1 VRFRALR
8 FASIALAVAFA
19 AYLGAD
25 SNLSRA
31 RAAEPV
37 PPVPM
42 KKGAV
47 APREGYSR
55 NPKGA
60 PAFIPGTSIPRAPL
74 AAQVTHNILAIRVA
88 FSDTKIDSSTAYFD
102 RLLFFMNQYWSQASG
117 DLHVLNATLVD
128 SVFTLPQPMS
138 YYGDDAQFQERL
150 VYLFR
155 DLVAVADPV
164 VDFRNK
170 ELIVFHAGQ
179 GQEADVLDNSR
190 AQIWSA
196 FVTPEDFDAILPD
209 PSGLPGI
216 PTNDEISPGVPW
228 RVKEATELPESE
240 SQDGYIFGMTGVTC
254 HEYGHQLG
262 LPDLY
267 DTTPDVN
274 GNNQGL
280 GGWDIMAGGVWN
292 GNGFVPAYPSAWSRQ
307 WIGALAPQ
315 RLLADGSLSLG
326 RLSPS
331 VAGFQRSML
340 IPLTQSEYLLLE
352 NRHQDPNRNGKF
364 DWDDANSDGLFDFYT
379 DSYAGAEFDFYL
391 PGEGTGSGMTVYHV
405 DDAKV
410 AANLAS
416 NTVNGDTQHKG
427 VDVVEADGVQD
438 LDQPATDL
446 TAGSPNDVFR
456 AGGRNSLTPDTNP
469 SSDAY
474 GPLRS
479 GISITNVSAADSVMT
494 FDLAFDRNRPGWPK
508 ILAGRKIVGATLATD
523 FDGDGVS
530 ELFVPTKRTSNPGD
544 LYVFEP
550 DGTNFIGGSATA
562 TPFAA
567 VPSPL
572 TGSVVVGDIDGLA
585 GNEVVFQT
593 LNGAIYAFH
602 PNGLEVADGDQNAG
616 TLGVLV
622 GGGGQPTRGQP
633 ILVDLDGDGAM
644 EIVFGTTPSLTGG
657 STLYA
662 VKSSGGG
669 VSTYSIPMQG
679 STEAP
684 PAAADLDGD
693 GFPEVV
699 VANAES
705 APGVE
710 EGLNLSGIS
719 VVNWETFTDP
729 DLPRDPPDARF
740 YMVKKGGNFGTPTL
754 VNLDRSADGSFEAL
768 MADQFGAF
776 HAFHFD
782 FKTHIPGDPPGGFF
796 GSDAWIIPR
805 EMTGWPVALGSI
817 GRATEVSAADLEG
830 DGYPELFQTG
840 DDCRLASFHWNGA
853 PRSGFPVKAGDP
865 LAPADSAGNWA
876 PYVAD
881 VDNDGQLDV
890 VAILPDGRR
899 LAYHRDGS
907 PIPSFGELGSTGL
920 SAPPILADLDGDGLA
935 EWVETFDLSNQCA
948 VVVRNTTIAVR
959 PATGGGTGSLAWNQ
973 WRTGATRNAVVGLQ
987 TAIAPSGTQI
997 LSEVY
1002 AYPNPASGGT
1012 TTIHYRLSG
1021 PAQHLKVTIY
1031 DPSGALVAE
1040 PAVDDADR
1048 AGSAEHA
1055 VLWDHAAMSS
1065 GVYVCRVEVS
1075 SSSGTEVQLT
1085 RLAVLR

>member
-8 FASIALAVAFA
+8 VVSIVFAVVFA
-19 AYLGAD
+19 AQLGAD
-25 SNLSRA
+25 SILSRA

-37 PPVPM
+37 PPVPQ

-47 APREGYSR
+47 APHEGFSR

-74 AAQVTHNILAIRVA
+74 ASQVTHNVLAIRVA
-88 FSDTKIDSSTAYFD
+88 FADTPIDSSTAYYD

-117 DLHVLNATLVD
+117 GLHVLNATLVD
-128 SVFTLPQPMS
+128 SVFTLPHPMS
-138 YYGDDAQFQERL
+138 YYGDDALFQQRL
-150 VYLFR
+150 VYMVR

-164 VDFRNK
+164 VDFRNQ
-170 ELIVFHAGQ
+170 ELILFHAGL

-190 AQIWSA
+190 EQIWSA
-196 FVTPEDFDAILPD
+196 FVTHEDFDAVLPD
-209 PSGLPGI
+209 SSGLSGI

-228 RVKEATELPESE
+228 RVKDVTELPEAE

-292 GNGFVPAYPSAWSRQ
+292 GNGFVPSLPSAWSLQR
-307 WIGALAPQ
+307 IGAIAPQ
-315 RLLADGSLSLG
+315 RLLSNGSLSLG
-326 RLSPS
+326 RLSPP
-331 VAGFQRSML
+331 VGGFQRSML
-340 IPLTQSEYLLLE
+340 IPQTQSEYLLLE
-352 NRHQDPNRNGKF
+352 NRDQDPNHNGKF
-364 DWDDANSDGLFDFYT
+364 DWDDQNGDGQFDFYT

-410 AANLAS
+410 NATLDA

-438 LDQPATDL
+438 LDSPATDL
-446 TAGSPNDVFR
+446 TAGSPNDVFKA
-456 AGGRNSLTPDTNP
+456 AGKNSLTPDTNP
-469 SSDAY
+469 STEAY
-474 GPLRS
+474 GPVRS
-479 GISITNVSAADSVMT
+479 GISITNVGAADSVMT
-494 FDLAFDRNRPGWPK
+494 FDLAFDANRPGFPK
-508 ILAGRKIVGATLATD
+508 LLNTRLIVGATLAYD
-523 FDGDGVS
+523 IDGDGVD
-530 ELFVPTKRTSNPGD
+530 ELFVPTRRTSNPGE

-550 DGTNFIGGSATA
+550 DGTDFLDGDSTP

-572 TGSVVVGDIDGLA
+572 TGSVVVGDIDGVP

-602 PNGLEVADGDQNAG
+602 ADGTEVLDGDNNPG

-622 GGGGQPTRGQP
+622 GGGGLPTRAQP
-633 ILVDLDGDGAM
+633 ILVDLDRDPNNPGL
-644 EIVFGTTPSLTGG
+644 EIVFGTSPSPIGG
-657 STLYA
+657 SILIA
-662 VKSSGGG
+662 VKVSGGT
-669 VSTYSIPMQG
+669 VSTYSLPMQG

-693 GFPEVV
+693 GYPEVV

-705 APGVE
+705 APGSS
-710 EGLNLSGIS
+710 EGLNLSGVS

-729 DLPRDPPDARF
+729 NAPTDPDQAYL
-740 YMVKKGGNFGTPTL
+740 YMVHRGGSFGPPTL
-754 VNLDRSADGSFEAL
+754 VNLDRSADGTYEAL
-768 MADQFGAF
+768 MADKFGAF

-782 FKTHIPGDPPGGFF
+782 FKPHIPGDPPN
-796 GSDAWIIPR
+796 SYITMR
-805 EMTGWPVALGSI
+805 ELPGWPAALTSI
-817 GRATEVSAADLEG
+817 GRATEVSAADLDG

-865 LAPADSAGNWA
+865 LAPADSSGHWA

-881 VDNDGQLDV
+881 VDNDGKLDV
-890 VAILPDGRR
+890 IAILPDGRR
-899 LAYHRDGS
+899 LAYHRDGT

-920 SAPPILADLDGDGLA
+920 SAPPILADLDHDGLA
-935 EWVETFDLSNQCA
+935 EWVETFDLTNQCA

-959 PATGGGTGSLAWNQ
+959 AGTPTAPGSLAWNQ
-973 WRTGATRNAVVGLQ
+973 WRTGPTRNAVVDLQ
-987 TAIAPSGTQI
+987 TAIPPSGTQI

-1021 PAQHLKVTIY
+1021 PADHVKVSIY
-1031 DPSGALVAE
+1031 DPSGAVVAE
-1040 PAVDDADR
+1040 PPVGDADR

-1055 VLWDHAAMSS
+1055 VVWNHAAVSS

-1075 SSSGTEVQLT
+1075 SPSGTEVQLT
-1085 RLAVLR
+1085 RLAVVR